1 MLHWIDEFII
11 KATVADVRIA
21 DGKGFLTRSIGTLD
35 LGFDGVP
42 GDRHAGALR
51 PADAR
56 TPWHRRDTPIRNTRQ
71 VSLASPG
78 DCAKIAAALG
88 IPSVD
93 PAWLGTNIVVDGLD
107 DFSALPPATRLQ
119 APSGLTLFITEPN
132 APCRQVARV
141 IQQNHPEIAGLE
153 AKFVPAAKRLR
164 GLVALVERPGLIQA
178 GDPLW
183 VRVPPQ
189 ALWTHANAK

>member
-1 MLHWIDEFII
+1 MARWIDESIV

-21 DGKGFLTRSIGTLD
+21 DGEGFLTRSIGALE
-35 LGFDGVP
+35 LSLDGVP

-56 TPWHRRDTPIRNTRQ
+56 TPWHKRNTPIRNTRQ

-78 DCAKIAAALG
+78 DCARIAMALG
-88 IPSVD
+88 IPRVD
-93 PAWLGTNIVVDGLD
+93 PAWLGTNIVVEGLD
-107 DFSALPPATRLQ
+107 DFSALPPATRFQ

-141 IQQNHPEIAGLE
+141 IQENHPDIAGLE
-153 AKFVPAAKRLR
+153 GKFVPAAKRLR
-164 GLVALVERPGLIQA
+164 GLVAIVERPGLIQA

-189 ALWTHANAK
+189 AIWEKPTAD

>member
-1 MLHWIDEFII
+1 MAAWIDEVIV
-11 KATVADVRIA
+11 KATVADVRVA
-21 DGKGFLTRSIGTLD
+21 DGQGFLTRPVDALD

-42 GDRHAGALR
+42 GDRHEGALR

-56 TPWHRRDTPIRNTRQ
+56 TPWHKRDTPIRNTRQ

-78 DCAKIAAALG
+78 DCALIAKALG
-88 IPSVD
+88 IPHVD
-93 PAWLGTNIVVDGLD
+93 PSWLGTNLVIDGLD

-141 IQQNHPEIAGLE
+141 IQQNHPEIKGLE
-153 AKFVPAAKRLR
+153 ARFVPAAKRLR
-164 GLVALVERPGLIQA
+164 GLVALVERPGIVRP

-189 ALWTHANAK
+189 ALWRA